1 MSEWRIERRPLA
13 MQVRDQLCSMLIE
26 KHFLPGDRL
35 PSELE
40 LANRFGVSRAALRE
54 GLKLMEEERVIL
66 CQHGIGRFVAPQIE
80 GIYSEDITRLKSV
93 SELSISLGTALTC
106 KVLSVDDLMPEDTI
120 AGYLNL
126 LPGASLVTLERVW
139 QAMDSPIIYSQD
151 YFSRAFVDGPLTPE
165 LFQGSLLAMIE
176 KERHLHVNYAKTVIK
191 AVQMDQDLLIS
202 FGAVNSGPWIL
213 LEQLSFDIHNH
224 PLIFSRDY
232 YNTEKFQFRL
242 LRRRR

>member
-1 MSEWRIERRPLA
+1 
-13 MQVRDQLCSMLIE
+13 MQVRDQLYSMLIE

-40 LANRFGVSRAALRE
+40 LANRFGVSRGALRE
-54 GLKLMEEERVIL
+54 ALKLMEEERVIL

-93 SELSISLGTALTC
+93 SELSISLGTDLAC
-106 KVLSVDDLMPEDTI
+106 KVLSVGDLMAEETI

-126 LPGASLVTLERVW
+126 RPGAPLVALERVW
-139 QAMDSPIIYSQD
+139 HAMDSPIIYSQD
-151 YFSRAFVDGPLTPE
+151 YFSHDFIDGPLTPE

-176 KERHLHVNYAKTVIK
+176 KKRHLHVNYAKTVIK
-191 AVQMDQDLLIS
+191 AVQIDQDLLIK

-232 YNTEKFQFRL
+232 YNTDKFQFRV